1 MNKKEIAE
9 IKKLFTPS
17 HCAITRIC
25 GCYVD
30 AEKNIKTK
38 LKEAFLSLEE
48 EEMFKY
54 FKIFKSTL
62 SGTIGKN
69 LLNMEFPLSQ
79 ESEGGTQEFL
89 LKLRNSELK
98 NEALIDEF
106 YEKVMA
112 DYLYPENYYIILI
125 HGAYD
130 VPGRA
135 SDNLDMDDA
144 SDYVYEFILCSICPV
159 KLDKPGLCYN
169 VSHNTIENRVQDWVV
184 GAPENGFL
192 FPAFT
197 DRNTDIHNLLY
208 FTKNAEMDQP
218 DFLDHFLGCQAPLS
232 AKSQKETFQSI
243 IEETLDSACDFSTV
257 MTIQE
262 NLNTMIEERKDD
274 PEPVVLD
281 KHEVKRLLA
290 SSGVPNE
297 QLDEFDEKYESIA
310 DEKASFVAS
319 NVASTRNYEIRTPDV
334 IIKVSPEKAQ
344 LIETRMIPNFNSQMT
359 ASLSHCPKKKA
370 AVPDKRAAAFS
381 SFYLC
386 LAECFS
392 KCNACCLSFII
403 WRVCADH
410 AVAYQL
416 GAIIFAAF
424 FPGAHP
430 LAVSPS
436 IGTEQSDFLSGEFGF
451 TCGEHWLE
459 LGIFQLFCPH
469 SRASESDCIVCIYII
484 RREICASQNRNFCAC
499 LLCSL
504 CYFLCHH
511 FCVAGSTPIN
521 YCYFAHVSNPSFFIF

>member
-98 NEALIDEF
+98 DEALIDEF

-159 KLDKPGLCYN
+159 KLSKAGLHYNAETNNIEDRIRDWRAGLGGRRTGKRFSLPGLHRPQHGYPQSAVFHEKRRDGSAGLSRPLPGLSGAAFREISERN
-169 VSHNTIENRVQDWVV
+169 VSVYYR
-184 GAPENGFL
+184 
-192 FPAFT
+192 
-197 DRNTDIHNLLY
+197 RNSR
-208 FTKNAEMDQP
+208 F
-218 DFLDHFLGCQAPLS
+218 
-232 AKSQKETFQSI
+232 
-243 IEETLDSACDFSTV
+243 
-257 MTIQE
+257 
-262 NLNTMIEERKDD
+262 
-274 PEPVVLD
+274 
-281 KHEVKRLLA
+281 RL
-290 SSGVPNE
+290 
-297 QLDEFDEKYESIA
+297 
-310 DEKASFVAS
+310 
-319 NVASTRNYEIRTPDV
+319 
-334 IIKVSPEKAQ
+334 
-344 LIETRMIPNFNSQMT
+344 
-359 ASLSHCPKKKA
+359 
-370 AVPDKRAAAFS
+370 
-381 SFYLC
+381 
-386 LAECFS
+386 
-392 KCNACCLSFII
+392 
-403 WRVCADH
+403 
-410 AVAYQL
+410 
-416 GAIIFAAF
+416 
-424 FPGAHP
+424 
-430 LAVSPS
+430 
-436 IGTEQSDFLSGEFGF
+436 
-451 TCGEHWLE
+451 
-459 LGIFQLFCPH
+459 
-469 SRASESDCIVCIYII
+469 
-484 RREICASQNRNFCAC
+484 
-499 LLCSL
+499 
-504 CYFLCHH
+504 
-511 FCVAGSTPIN
+511 
-521 YCYFAHVSNPSFFIF
+521 